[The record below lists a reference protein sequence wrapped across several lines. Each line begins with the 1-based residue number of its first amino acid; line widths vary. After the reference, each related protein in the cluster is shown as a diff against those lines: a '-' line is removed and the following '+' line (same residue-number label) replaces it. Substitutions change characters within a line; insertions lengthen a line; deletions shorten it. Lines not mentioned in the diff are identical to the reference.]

1 MQTPYAAVTANIE
14 MEDIREV
21 NCKLE
26 LAVEKSMLSP
36 GQTMCY
42 SDSSGVLRGVITEH
56 WGPATREFSG
66 TGSGIITYRATL
78 LNAQATRIL
87 MAKDAKQRAA
97 IAIAGT
103 CASSRV
109 HASLCS
115 QMPSVG
121 SAGSISNERV
131 MVDFLI

>member
-42 SDSSGVLRGVITEH
+42 SDSSAVLREIITEY
-56 WGPATREFSG
+56 WGPVTREFSG
-66 TGSGIITYRATL
+66 TGSGAMTYRVIVLT
-78 LNAQATRIL
+78 AQATSIL

-97 IAIAGT
+97 TAIAGT
-103 CASSRV
+103 STCLAMQLNALRWFSWV
-109 HASLCS
+109 HFKR
-115 QMPSVG
+115 
-121 SAGSISNERV
+121 AGDGRLFHLDEN
-131 MVDFLI
+131 